1 MIIKCIGISICVLF
15 CSLLLRNYNKT
26 FAVIVSI
33 AGSAILFLLVSNQ
46 LSEMI
51 SKITQ
56 ISSSINSTAPYIK
69 LMLKVLGITLVTQFV
84 VDICRDNGE
93 NALASMTE
101 AVAKILVVSMVL
113 PLFETIISIVSGLV
127 K

>member
-15 CSLLLRNYNKT
+15 CSLLLKNYNRT
-26 FAVIVSI
+26 FAVIVSV
-33 AGSAILFLLVSNQ
+33 AGSSILFLLVSHQ
-46 LSEMI
+46 LSEII
-51 SKITQ
+51 SKISQ
-56 ISSSINSTAPYIK
+56 ISSSIHSTAPYIK

-84 VDICRDNGE
+84 GDVCRDNGE

-101 AVAKILVVSMVL
+101 AVAKILVVSIVL

>member
-26 FAVIVSI
+26 FALIVSV
-33 AGSAILFLLVSNQ
+33 AGSAILFLLVSHQ
-46 LSEMI
+46 LSEII
-51 SKITQ
+51 SQISS
-56 ISSSINSTAPYIK
+56 ISSSIHSTAPYIK

-101 AVAKILVVSMVL
+101 TVAKILVVSIVL

>member
-15 CSLLLRNYNKT
+15 CSLLLRNYNRT
-26 FAVIVSI
+26 FAIIVSI
-33 AGSAILFLLVSNQ
+33 AGSAILFLLVSHQ
-46 LSEMI
+46 LSEII
-51 SKITQ
+51 SQISS

-69 LMLKVLGITLVTQFV
+69 LMMKVLGITLVTQFV

-101 AVAKILVVSMVL
+101 TVAKILVVSIVL

>member
-1 MIIKCIGISICVLF
+1 MIIKYIGISICVLF
-15 CSLLLRNYNKT
+15 CALLLRRYNKT
-26 FAVIVSI
+26 FAVIVSV
-33 AGSAILFLLVSNQ
+33 AGSAILFLLVSRQ
-46 LSEMI
+46 LNDI
-51 SKITQ
+51 IAKIGD
-56 ISSSINSTAPYIK
+56 ISSSVNSTAPYIK

-84 VDICRDNGE
+84 VDTCRDNGE

-101 AVAKILVVSMVL
+101 IVAKILVVSMVL